1 MGMDVDFI
9 VAKDSLKEI
18 DGVLFDMEHGER
30 QDIADEIIEFAEKIK
45 KKYGKKS

>member
-1 MGMDVDFI
+1 MGLDVDFI

-30 QDIADEIIEFAEKIK
+30 QEIADEIIKFADGIK
-45 KKYGKKS
+45 KKYRK